1 MSECIRAIPRTEKVN
16 KVRKDGFVPGV
27 VYGGN
32 LAGSQPVKF
41 EEKRLKKLLRHTY
54 DPRLQVKINNEIT
67 PCVIQEVQRDSITGK
82 LIHIALQVI
91 NDKTPLKINVP
102 VIFSGQDVL
111 QRRRLALQITRPEI
125 MIRGRQETLPE
136 YVEIDVSTK
145 RLGDKITVADV
156 PLKSNIRVINAANE
170 ILAVVTIAKLG
181 LAS

>member
-32 LAGSQPVKF
+32 LAHSLPVKF
-41 EEKRLKKLLRHTY
+41 EEKRLKKLLRRTY

-67 PCVIQEVQRDSITGK
+67 SCVIQEVQRDSITGK

-102 VIFSGQDVL
+102 VVFCGQDTL
-111 QRRRLALQITRPEI
+111 QKRGLALQITRPEI
-125 MIRGRQETLPE
+125 MIRGGQEALPE
-136 YVEIDVSTK
+136 YVEVDVSTK
-145 RLGDKITVADV
+145 RLGEKITVADV
-156 PLKSNIRVINAANE
+156 TIKNNLRVINAGNE
-170 ILAVVTIAKLG
+170 ILAVVTAVKLG